1 MLLLLQNAY
10 DLFRGHSLLFQLQA
24 VFYQNLF
31 PNGGIQTVYDED
43 FAFIIL
49 GSDPGTLAGAGQLAG
64 NSNHN
69 DSFSGRYSFFVGF
82 FEDCGRYQTGGGQS
96 ITFDQFLIEYLITD
110 GDTVCIFLLTE
121 ADMQGENRD
130 VLS

>member
-1 MLLLLQNAY
+1 MVWILCFALVERL
-10 DLFRGHSLLFQLQA
+10 RSLPRSFPAFQLQT

-69 DSFSGRYSFFVGF
+69 DSFSGRYSF
-82 FEDCGRYQTGGGQS
+82 S
-96 ITFDQFLIEYLITD
+96 
-110 GDTVCIFLLTE
+110 
-121 ADMQGENRD
+121 
-130 VLS
+130 

>member
-49 GSDPGTLAGAGQLAG
+49 GSDP
-64 NSNHN
+64 
-69 DSFSGRYSFFVGF
+69 DSLLEIVTTMTVSPADTAFS
-82 FEDCGRYQTGGGQS
+82 
-96 ITFDQFLIEYLITD
+96 
-110 GDTVCIFLLTE
+110 
-121 ADMQGENRD
+121 
-130 VLS
+130 

>member
-43 FAFIIL
+43 SSAAIRALWQVPDSLLEIVTTMTVSPADTAF
-49 GSDPGTLAGAGQLAG
+49 S
-64 NSNHN
+64 
-69 DSFSGRYSFFVGF
+69 
-82 FEDCGRYQTGGGQS
+82 
-96 ITFDQFLIEYLITD
+96 
-110 GDTVCIFLLTE
+110 
-121 ADMQGENRD
+121 
-130 VLS
+130 

>member
-1 MLLLLQNAY
+1 MDLMLLLLQNAY

-49 GSDPGTLAGAGQLAG
+49 GSALWQVP
-64 NSNHN
+64 
-69 DSFSGRYSFFVGF
+69 DSLLEIVTTMTVSPADTAFS
-82 FEDCGRYQTGGGQS
+82 
-96 ITFDQFLIEYLITD
+96 
-110 GDTVCIFLLTE
+110 
-121 ADMQGENRD
+121 
-130 VLS
+130 

>member
-49 GSDPGTLAGAGQLAG
+49 GSDRALWQVP
-64 NSNHN
+64 
-69 DSFSGRYSFFVGF
+69 DSLLEIVTTMTVSPADTAFS
-82 FEDCGRYQTGGGQS
+82 
-96 ITFDQFLIEYLITD
+96 
-110 GDTVCIFLLTE
+110 
-121 ADMQGENRD
+121 
-130 VLS
+130 